1 MIRDMCRYIVAEI
14 IWNEMKY
21 TDIKEPE
28 LDEKKM
34 NFGMYKDQLKK
45 GSEISEPFNQ
55 FNFN

>member
-28 LDEKKM
+28 LDGKK
-34 NFGMYKDQLKK
+34 NELWYV
-45 GSEISEPFNQ
+45 
-55 FNFN
+55 